1 MERSEFER
9 LLSAERISIER
20 YVRYRIS
27 SRADAEDV
35 LQEVYLTAYQR
46 FSQLK
51 SKESFK
57 PWLISIARNKC
68 NDYFRSKAAQYEIPI
83 DSLDEKELCDGRQ
96 GVSELSAVGD
106 TLDSLGDKDKQILYL
121 YFWNQ
126 KPQAEIA
133 RILNIPIGTVKSRLH
148 TAKQNFKS
156 KYPYRTEV
164 SKGENI
170 MKRLPEYIPEYK
182 IEKSSEPPFS
192 VKWEELRAGFW
203 CQSSENGYRG
213 EFTTS
218 HPASATIYMICRLPA
233 RRRFTE

>member
-68 NDYFRSKAAQYEIPI
+68 NDYFRSKGI
-83 DSLDEKELCDGRQ
+83 
-96 GVSELSAVGD
+96 
-106 TLDSLGDKDKQILYL
+106 
-121 YFWNQ
+121 
-126 KPQAEIA
+126 
-133 RILNIPIGTVKSRLH
+133 KSRR
-148 TAKQNFKS
+148 QKS
-156 KYPYRTEV
+156 RE
-164 SKGENI
+164 S
-170 MKRLPEYIPEYK
+170 
-182 IEKSSEPPFS
+182 
-192 VKWEELRAGFW
+192 
-203 CQSSENGYRG
+203 
-213 EFTTS
+213 
-218 HPASATIYMICRLPA
+218 
-233 RRRFTE
+233 